1 MCASKV
7 IEINP
12 TEALLKRRLRKHLSS
27 LGFSRGPNGNLSI
40 SDNSK
45 AAIRIL
51 HAPQRAEI
59 LQAQTSFIE
68 RKLPTLERF
77 FASGNEVNPEKIQVR
92 IERIDSNTWQ
102 GDLFRLASLTW
113 AVPVSSGF
121 GRRLRFLVWD
131 EQNGKLVGIL
141 AIGDPV
147 FNLSVRDQ
155 FIGWSGDERGS
166 RLVNVMDAYVLGA
179 LPPYNKLL
187 CGKLVAC
194 LIRSVEV
201 YEQFRKQYGSTT
213 GIISGESKNAHL
225 LAVTTSS
232 SMGRSSVYN
241 RLKLGGVDYMK
252 SIGFS
257 GGWGHFHVPDE
268 LFDDLRNYLRLCGHE
283 YADFHSF
290 GQGPNWRI
298 RVIRAALASLGFR
311 GDMLKHGVKREV
323 FISLL
328 AENSCKILQEGRGKP
343 EIKNLLSVK
352 QIVEAASD
360 RWIVPR
366 AIRISEYK
374 DWTSNS
380 ISGLIKA
387 NYVLHSA
394 DFKNHSSNN
403 SESNT

>member
-7 IEINP
+7 IRINP
-12 TEALLKRRLRKHLSS
+12 TEALLKRRLRKHLSL
-27 LGFSRGPNGNLSI
+27 LGFSRGKNGSLSI
-40 SDNSK
+40 PDNSK
-45 AAIRIL
+45 SAIRVL

-68 RKLPTLERF
+68 RKLPKLEHF
-77 FASGNEVNPEKIQVR
+77 FASGKEVNPEKIQVR
-92 IERIDSNTWQ
+92 IERVDSHTWQ

-155 FIGWSGDERGS
+155 FIGWSGDDRRS
-166 RLVNVMDAYVLGA
+166 RLVNIMDAYVLGA

-187 CGKLVAC
+187 CGKMVAC
-194 LIRSVEV
+194 LVRSVEV
-201 YEQFRKQYGSTT
+201 YKHFQKQYGSTT
-213 GIISGESKNAHL
+213 GIISGESKNARL

-232 SMGRSSVYN
+232 SMGRSSIYN
-241 RLKLGGVDYMK
+241 RLKLDGVDYMK

-257 GGWGHFHVPDE
+257 GGWGHFHVPEE
-268 LFDDLRNYLRLCGHE
+268 LFEDLRNYLRLNGHE

-311 GDMLKHGVKREV
+311 GDMLKHGIQREV

-328 AENSCKILQEGRGKP
+328 AENSCKILQEGRGQPKTR
-343 EIKNLLSVK
+343 NLLTVK
-352 QIVEAASD
+352 EIAEAASD
-360 RWIVPR
+360 RWVMPR
-366 AIRISEYK
+366 AARVPEYK
-374 DWTSNS
+374 DWSS
-380 ISGLIKA
+380 SAISGLIKA
-387 NYVLHSA
+387 NYGLHSA
-394 DFKNHSSNN
+394 DLEKRSVK
-403 SESNT
+403 

>member
-7 IEINP
+7 IKINP
-12 TEALLKRRLRKHLSS
+12 TEALLKRRLRKHLSL
-27 LGFSRGPNGNLSI
+27 LGFSRGANGSLSI
-40 SDNSK
+40 PDNSK
-45 AAIRIL
+45 GAIRVL

-68 RKLPTLERF
+68 RKLPKLEHF
-77 FASGNEVNPEKIQVR
+77 FASGKDVNPEKIQVR
-92 IERIDSNTWQ
+92 IERVDSDTWQ
-102 GDLFRLASLTW
+102 SHLFRLASLTW

-131 EQNGKLVGIL
+131 EQNGKLIGIM

-155 FIGWSGDERGS
+155 FIGWSGDDRGS
-166 RLVNVMDAYVLGA
+166 RLVNIMDAYVLGA

-187 CGKLVAC
+187 CGKMVAC
-194 LIRSVEV
+194 LIRSVEI
-201 YEQFRKQYGSTT
+201 YKQFEKQYGSTT
-213 GIISGESKNAHL
+213 GIISGESKNARL

-232 SMGRSSVYN
+232 SMGRSSIYN
-241 RLKLGGVDYMK
+241 RLKLDGVDYMK

-268 LFDDLRNYLRLCGHE
+268 LFEDLRNYLRLQGHE
-283 YADFHSF
+283 YADFHAF

-311 GDMLKHGVKREV
+311 GDMLKHGIQREV

-328 AENSCKILQEGRGKP
+328 AENSCKILQQGRGKP
-343 EIKNLLSVK
+343 KIENLLTVK
-352 QIVEAASD
+352 EIVEAASD
-360 RWIVPR
+360 RWVIPR
-366 AIRISEYK
+366 AARFPEYK
-374 DWTSNS
+374 NWSS
-380 ISGLIKA
+380 SEIQRLIKA
-387 NYVLHSA
+387 NYGLHSTVVQNRNV
-394 DFKNHSSNN
+394 K
-403 SESNT
+403 

>member
-1 MCASKV
+1 MCASQIIK
-7 IEINP
+7 INP
-12 TEALLKRRLRKHLSS
+12 VEASLKRRLRKHLSL
-27 LGFSRGPNGNLSI
+27 LGFSRGPNGSLSVP
-40 SDNSK
+40 DNSK
-45 AAIRIL
+45 AAIRVL

-68 RKLPTLERF
+68 RKLPKLEHF

-92 IERIDSNTWQ
+92 IEHIESNTWQ

-131 EQNGKLVGIL
+131 EQNGKLIGIL

-155 FIGWSGDERGS
+155 FIGWSGEDRGS
-166 RLVNVMDAYVLGA
+166 RLVNIMDAYVLGA
-179 LPPYNKLL
+179 LPPYSNLL
-187 CGKLVAC
+187 CGKMVAC
-194 LIRSVEV
+194 LVRSVEV
-201 YEQFRKQYGSTT
+201 YKQFQKKYGSTT
-213 GIISGESKNAHL
+213 GIISGESKNARL

-232 SMGRSSVYN
+232 SMGRSSIYN
-241 RLKLGGVDYMK
+241 RLKLDGVDYMK

-268 LFDDLRNYLRLCGHE
+268 LFDDLRNYLRLSGHE

-311 GDMLKHGVKREV
+311 GDMLKHGIQREV

-328 AENSCKILQEGRGKP
+328 AENSCKILQDGRGQPK
-343 EIKNLLSVK
+343 IKNLLTVK
-352 QIVEAASD
+352 QIVEAASE
-360 RWIVPR
+360 RWIIPR
-366 AIRISEYK
+366 AARMPEYRE
-374 DWTSNS
+374 WSAS
-380 ISGLIKA
+380 AIPRLIKA
-387 NYVLHSA
+387 NYGLHLA
-394 DFKNHSSNN
+394 DLKNRSIK
-403 SESNT
+403 